1 MVRVYFILLTLSVSL
16 FACKKA
22 IQTDEPDALVK
33 VNDRILTRNEVE
45 SLIPKGTTS
54 ADSLLLAESYI
65 KKWVKDELVLKIA
78 QRNLGSDKETI
89 DKLVDAYRRSLLRYR
104 YQEKLIQEKLSDEIQ
119 ESDVLTYYDTNKAKF
134 VLDKNL
140 IKGLFLKV
148 PADAPNLS
156 EVKTWYKSGNV
167 ASLEKIEKYSIQNAA
182 IYEYFFDKWVDFDEI
197 RNNIPNQIS
206 NPESF
211 LRTNKTLEVTDSSYC
226 YLLNIRQVLLKGQVE
241 PFEYAEPRIRE
252 ILINQRKLDFI
263 KEFEEE
269 LYNDALDGGDVIF
282 YSKP

>member
-89 DKLVDAYRRSLLRYR
+89 DKLVGAYRRSLLRYR

-119 ESDVLTYYDTNKAKF
+119 ESDVLTYYDTNKEKF

-211 LRTNKTLEVTDSSYC
+211 LRTNKTLEVTDSSFC

-282 YSKP
+282 YKKP

>member
-1 MVRVYFILLTLSVSL
+1 MF
-16 FACKKA
+16 
-22 IQTDEPDALVK
+22 
-33 VNDRILTRNEVE
+33 
-45 SLIPKGTTS
+45 IPKGTTS

-119 ESDVLTYYDTNKAKF
+119 ESDVLTYYDTNKEKF

-282 YSKP
+282 YNKP

>member
-1 MVRVYFILLTLSVSL
+1 M
-16 FACKKA
+16 
-22 IQTDEPDALVK
+22 
-33 VNDRILTRNEVE
+33 
-45 SLIPKGTTS
+45 
-54 ADSLLLAESYI
+54 
-65 KKWVKDELVLKIA
+65 VLKIA

-119 ESDVLTYYDTNKAKF
+119 ESDVLTYYDTNKEKF

>member
-78 QRNLGSDKETI
+78 QRNLGSDKETS
-89 DKLVDAYRRSLLRYR
+89 DKLVGAYRRSLLRYR

-119 ESDVLTYYDTNKAKF
+119 ESDVLTYYDTNKEKF

-211 LRTNKTLEVTDSSYC
+211 LRTNKILEVTDSSFC
-226 YLLNIRQVLLKGQVE
+226 YFLNIRQVLLKGQVE

-282 YSKP
+282 YNKP

>member
-119 ESDVLTYYDTNKAKF
+119 ESDVLTYYDTNKEKF

-211 LRTNKTLEVTDSSYC
+211 LRTNKILEVTDSSFC
-226 YLLNIRQVLLKGQVE
+226 YFLNIRQVLLKGQVE

-282 YSKP
+282 YNKL

>member
-1 MVRVYFILLTLSVSL
+1 MVRVYFILLTLTVSL

-119 ESDVLTYYDTNKAKF
+119 ESDVLTYYDTNKEKF

-211 LRTNKTLEVTDSSYC
+211 LRTNKILEVTDSSFC
-226 YLLNIRQVLLKGQVE
+226 YFLNIRQVLMKGQVE

-282 YSKP
+282 YNKP

>member
-1 MVRVYFILLTLSVSL
+1 MVRAWFILFALSLSL
-16 FACKKA
+16 FACNKVK
-22 IQTDEPDALVK
+22 QTDEPDALVK

-54 ADSLLLAESYI
+54 ADSLLLAESFI

-78 QRNLGSDKETI
+78 ERNLGDDKETI

-104 YQEKLIQEKLSDEIQ
+104 YQEKLIQEKLSNEIQ

-167 ASLEKIEKYSIQNAA
+167 ASLEKIEKYSIQNAT

-282 YSKP
+282 YKKP

>member
-119 ESDVLTYYDTNKAKF
+119 ESDVLTYYDTNKEKF

-263 KEFEEE
+263 KNLKKNYITMRWMVEM
-269 LYNDALDGGDVIF
+269 
-282 YSKP
+282 

>member
-16 FACKKA
+16 FACNKVK
-22 IQTDEPDALVK
+22 QTDEPDALVK

-54 ADSLLLAESYI
+54 ADSLLLAESFI

-78 QRNLGSDKETI
+78 ERNLGDEKETI

-167 ASLEKIEKYSIQNAA
+167 ASLEKIEKYSIQNAS

-197 RNNIPNQIS
+197 RNNIPNHIT

>member
-1 MVRVYFILLTLSVSL
+1 MVRLYFILLTLSVSL

-119 ESDVLTYYDTNKAKF
+119 ESDVLTYYDTNKEKF

>member
-119 ESDVLTYYDTNKAKF
+119 ESDVLTYYDTNKEKF

-211 LRTNKTLEVTDSSYC
+211 LRTFKTLEVTDSSYC

>member
-1 MVRVYFILLTLSVSL
+1 M
-16 FACKKA
+16 FACNKVK
-22 IQTDEPDALVK
+22 QTDEPDALVK

-89 DKLVDAYRRSLLRYR
+89 DKLVGAYRRSLLRYR

-119 ESDVLTYYDTNKAKF
+119 ESDVLTYYDTNKEKF

-211 LRTNKTLEVTDSSYC
+211 LRTNKILEVTDSSFC
-226 YLLNIRQVLLKGQVE
+226 YFLNIRQVLLKGQVE

-282 YSKP
+282 YNKP

>member
-211 LRTNKTLEVTDSSYC
+211 LRTNKTLEVTDSSFC

>member
-119 ESDVLTYYDTNKAKF
+119 ESDVLTYYDTNKEKF
-134 VLDKNL
+134 ILDKNL

-282 YSKP
+282 YNKP

>member
-119 ESDVLTYYDTNKAKF
+119 ESDVLTYYDTNKEKF

-282 YSKP
+282 YNKP

>member
-78 QRNLGSDKETI
+78 QRNLGSDKEPI

-119 ESDVLTYYDTNKAKF
+119 ESDVLTYYDTNKEKF

-211 LRTNKTLEVTDSSYC
+211 LRTNKILEVTDSSFC
-226 YLLNIRQVLLKGQVE
+226 YFLNIRQVLLKGQVE

-282 YSKP
+282 YNKP

>member
-211 LRTNKTLEVTDSSYC
+211 LRTNKILEVTDSSFC
-226 YLLNIRQVLLKGQVE
+226 YFLNIRQVLLKGQVE

>member
-1 MVRVYFILLTLSVSL
+1 MVRLYFILLTLSVSL

-119 ESDVLTYYDTNKAKF
+119 ESDVLTYYDTNKEKF

-282 YSKP
+282 YNKP

>member
-211 LRTNKTLEVTDSSYC
+211 LRTNKILEVTDSSYC
-226 YLLNIRQVLLKGQVE
+226 YFLNIRQVLLKGQVE

>member
-119 ESDVLTYYDTNKAKF
+119 ESDVLTYYDTNKEKF

-148 PADAPNLS
+148 PVDAPNLS

-211 LRTNKTLEVTDSSYC
+211 LRTNKTLEVTDSSFC

-282 YSKP
+282 YNKP

>member
-89 DKLVDAYRRSLLRYR
+89 DKLVGAYRRSLLRYR

-119 ESDVLTYYDTNKAKF
+119 ESDVLTYYDTNKEKF

-211 LRTNKTLEVTDSSYC
+211 LRTNKTLEVTDSSFC
-226 YLLNIRQVLLKGQVE
+226 YFLNIRQVLLKGQVE

-282 YSKP
+282 YNKP

>member
-45 SLIPKGTTS
+45 SLIPKGTIS

-89 DKLVDAYRRSLLRYR
+89 DKLVGAYRRSLLRYR

-119 ESDVLTYYDTNKAKF
+119 ESDVLTYYDTNKEKF

-282 YSKP
+282 YNKP

>member
-89 DKLVDAYRRSLLRYR
+89 DKLVDTYRRSLLRYR

-119 ESDVLTYYDTNKAKF
+119 ESDVLTYYDTNKEKF

-211 LRTNKTLEVTDSSYC
+211 LRTNKILEVTDSSFC
-226 YLLNIRQVLLKGQVE
+226 YFLNIRQVLLKGQVE

-282 YSKP
+282 YNKP

>member
-119 ESDVLTYYDTNKAKF
+119 ESDVLTYYDTNKEKF

-211 LRTNKTLEVTDSSYC
+211 LRTNKTLEVTDSSFC

-282 YSKP
+282 YKKP

>member
-16 FACKKA
+16 VACKKA

-119 ESDVLTYYDTNKAKF
+119 ESDVLTYYDTNKEKF

-282 YSKP
+282 YNKP

>member
-1 MVRVYFILLTLSVSL
+1 MIRVYFILLTLSLSL
-16 FACKKA
+16 FACNKVK
-22 IQTDEPDALVK
+22 QTDEPDALVK

>member
-211 LRTNKTLEVTDSSYC
+211 LRTNKTLEVTDSSFC

-282 YSKP
+282 YNKP

>member
-65 KKWVKDELVLKIA
+65 KKWIKDELVLKIA

-119 ESDVLTYYDTNKAKF
+119 ESDVLTYYDTNKEKF

-211 LRTNKTLEVTDSSYC
+211 LRTNKTLEVTDSSFC

-282 YSKP
+282 YNKP

>member
-119 ESDVLTYYDTNKAKF
+119 ESDVLTYYDTNKEKF

-211 LRTNKTLEVTDSSYC
+211 LRTYKTLEVTYSSYC

>member
-78 QRNLGSDKETI
+78 QLNLGSDKETI

-119 ESDVLTYYDTNKAKF
+119 ESDVLTYYDTNKEKF

-211 LRTNKTLEVTDSSYC
+211 LRTNKTLEVTDSSFC

-282 YSKP
+282 YNKP

>member
-89 DKLVDAYRRSLLRYR
+89 DKLVGAYRRSLLRYR

-119 ESDVLTYYDTNKAKF
+119 ESDVLTYYDTNKEKF

-167 ASLEKIEKYSIQNAA
+167 ASLEKIEKYSIQNAT

>member
-22 IQTDEPDALVK
+22 LQTDEPDALVK

-119 ESDVLTYYDTNKAKF
+119 ESDVLTYYDTNKEKF

-211 LRTNKTLEVTDSSYC
+211 LRTNKILEVTDSSFC
-226 YLLNIRQVLLKGQVE
+226 YFLNIRQVLLKGQVE

-282 YSKP
+282 YNKP

>member
-119 ESDVLTYYDTNKAKF
+119 ESDALTYYDTNKEKF

-282 YSKP
+282 YNKP

>member
-1 MVRVYFILLTLSVSL
+1 MIRVYFILLTLSLSL
-16 FACKKA
+16 FACNKVK
-22 IQTDEPDALVK
+22 QTDEPDALVK

-54 ADSLLLAESYI
+54 ADSLLLAESFI

-78 QRNLGSDKETI
+78 ERNLGDEKETI

-211 LRTNKTLEVTDSSYC
+211 LRTNKTLEVTDSSFC

>member
-104 YQEKLIQEKLSDEIQ
+104 YQEKLIQEKLSNEIQ
-119 ESDVLTYYDTNKAKF
+119 ESDVLTCYDTNKAKF

-211 LRTNKTLEVTDSSYC
+211 LRTNKILEVTDSSFC
-226 YLLNIRQVLLKGQVE
+226 YFLNIRQVLLKGQVE

-282 YSKP
+282 YNKP

>member
-104 YQEKLIQEKLSDEIQ
+104 YQEKLIQEKLSNEIQ

-211 LRTNKTLEVTDSSYC
+211 LRTNKILEVTDSSFC
-226 YLLNIRQVLLKGQVE
+226 YFLNIRQVLLKGQVE

>member
-54 ADSLLLAESYI
+54 ADSLLLAESFI

-78 QRNLGSDKETI
+78 ERNLGDDKETI

-104 YQEKLIQEKLSDEIQ
+104 YQEKLIQEKLSNEIQ

-211 LRTNKTLEVTDSSYC
+211 LRTNKILEVTDSSFC
-226 YLLNIRQVLLKGQVE
+226 YFLNIRQVLLKGQVE

>member
-54 ADSLLLAESYI
+54 ADSLLLAESFI

-78 QRNLGSDKETI
+78 ERNLGDDKETI

-104 YQEKLIQEKLSDEIQ
+104 YQEKLIQEKLSNEIQ
-119 ESDVLTYYDTNKAKF
+119 ESDVLTYYDTNKEKF

-167 ASLEKIEKYSIQNAA
+167 ASLEKIEKYSIQNAT

>member
-22 IQTDEPDALVK
+22 IQTDEPDSLVK

-119 ESDVLTYYDTNKAKF
+119 ESDVLTYYDTNKEKF

-282 YSKP
+282 YNKP